1 MKKTVRTTIKTTD
14 YEVNLD
20 FLSTSEGDFVQ
31 YSKGSSNDNIDKI
44 SLTKNNDNIE
54 IIITEAEGGEEN
66 IITIS
71 QNKEVSGNT
80 MAKNIS
86 IKSEN
91 QNSRVEAY
99 MTQNYQTVT
108 QFNDMVELNAENSIK
123 LNDLSQEQLQTLM
136 TTVTEGVNNK
146 IAELQNQINMQ
157 EIQQVLVNAGLVA
170 QVQDMDITQ
179 TTETERTRYNS
190 QFEILRGQNL
200 DSERILNAINNASQN
215 YISNLEVVSNTELKI
230 TLSRNGNNPE
240 VVMTLQN
247 FIEERGRDTYN
258 LDVEYDE
265 ETGLVSN
272 LLLTIVVEE

>member
-108 QFNDMVELNAENSIK
+108 QFNDIVELNAENSIK

-200 DSERILNAINNASQN
+200 DSERILNAINASQN

>member
-170 QVQDMDITQ
+170 QVKDMDITQ

-200 DSERILNAINNASQN
+200 DSERILNAINASQN

>member
-31 YSKGSSNDNIDKI
+31 YSKGSSNDSIDKI

-200 DSERILNAINNASQN
+200 DSERILNAINASQN

-272 LLLTIVVEE
+272 FLLTIVVEE

>member
-80 MAKNIS
+80 MAKSIS

-200 DSERILNAINNASQN
+200 DSERILNAINASQN

>member
-31 YSKGSSNDNIDKI
+31 YSKGSSNDSIDKI

-200 DSERILNAINNASQN
+200 DSERILNVINASQN

>member
-31 YSKGSSNDNIDKI
+31 YSKGSSNDSIDKI

-200 DSERILNAINNASQN
+200 DSERILNAINASQN

>member
-31 YSKGSSNDNIDKI
+31 YSKGSSNDSIDKI
-44 SLTKNNDNIE
+44 SLIKNNDNIE

-200 DSERILNAINNASQN
+200 DSERILNAINASQN

>member
-108 QFNDMVELNAENSIK
+108 QFNDMVELNAEDSIK

-200 DSERILNAINNASQN
+200 DSERILNAINASQN

>member
-54 IIITEAEGGEEN
+54 IIITEAEVGEEN

-200 DSERILNAINNASQN
+200 DSERILNAINASQN

>member
-200 DSERILNAINNASQN
+200 DSERILNVINASQN

>member
-108 QFNDMVELNAENSIK
+108 QFNDMVEVNAENSIK

-200 DSERILNAINNASQN
+200 DSERILNAINASQN

>member
-200 DSERILNAINNASQN
+200 DSKRILNAINASQN

>member
-108 QFNDMVELNAENSIK
+108 QFNDTVELNAENSIK

-200 DSERILNAINNASQN
+200 DSERILNAINASQN

-272 LLLTIVVEE
+272 FLLTIVVEE

>member
-200 DSERILNAINNASQN
+200 DSERILNAINASQN

-272 LLLTIVVEE
+272 LLLTIVIEE

>member
-54 IIITEAEGGEEN
+54 IIITEAEAGEEN

-200 DSERILNAINNASQN
+200 DSERILNAINASQN

>member
-200 DSERILNAINNASQN
+200 DSERILNAINASQN